1 MPINILVTEDESI
14 VRKDIERCLG
24 NLGYNVIA
32 SADNGEDA
40 ISLAMKHKPDL
51 ALMDIM
57 IKGEMSGIAAAEEI
71 KRNMDIPVVFLTA
84 YADES
89 TLNEAKMAEPHGYIL
104 KPFKDVDIQT
114 AIEMAL
120 HKHGKEREMKQE
132 TEFLRSMAEHKEDSD
147 VIFVKNR
154 SRLVRVKNED
164 LLFVEA
170 LKDYVVVH
178 TRSESYTIHSTMKDV
193 ETKLGAKDFIRVH
206 RSFIVNIDAIESIK
220 YAMITIEGMDKEIPV
235 GGSYKDALAER
246 INLL

>member
-24 NLGYNVIA
+24 NLGYNVVA

-40 ISLAMKHKPDL
+40 ISMAMKHKPDL

-57 IKGEMSGIAAAEEI
+57 IKGDMNGIAAAEEI
-71 KRNMDIPVVFLTA
+71 KRNIDIPVVFLTA
-84 YADES
+84 YADEN
-89 TLNEAKMAEPHGYIL
+89 TLNDAKLAEPHGYIL

-114 AIEMAL
+114 AVEMAL
-120 HKHGKEREMKQE
+120 HKHGKELEMRQE
-132 TEFLRSMAEHKEDSD
+132 TDFLRSLAEHKDD
-147 VIFVKNR
+147 TDIIFVKNR
-154 SRLVRVKNED
+154 SRLIRVKNSD

-178 TRSESYTIHSTMKDV
+178 TTNESYTIHSTMKDV
-193 ETKLGAKDFIRVH
+193 ETKLSGPDFMRVH
-206 RSFIVNIDAIESIK
+206 RSYIVNIEAIESIK
-220 YAMITIEGMDKEIPV
+220 YAMITIAGMEKEIPV
-235 GGSYKDALAER
+235 GGSYKDALAQR

>member
-1 MPINILVTEDESI
+1 MPINILVTEDEII
-14 VRKDIERCLG
+14 VRKDIERCLT
-24 NLGYNVIA
+24 NLGYNVVA
-32 SADNGEDA
+32 TADNGEDA
-40 ISLAMKHKPDL
+40 IELALKHKPDL

-57 IKGEMSGIAAAEEI
+57 IKGDMNGIAAAEEI
-71 KRNMDIPVVFLTA
+71 KRNIDIPVVFLTA
-84 YADES
+84 YADEN

-120 HKHGKEREMKQE
+120 HKHSKEQE
-132 TEFLRSMAEHKEDSD
+132 LKLESDFLRSLAEHKADAD

-154 SRLVRVKNED
+154 SRLVRVKHED

-178 TRSESYTIHSTMKDV
+178 TRQESYTIHSTMKEV
-193 ETKLGAKDFIRVH
+193 EQKLNPRQFVRVH
-206 RSFIVNIDAIESIK
+206 RSFIVNIDAVESIK
-220 YAMITIEGMDKEIPV
+220 YAMITIEGMEKEIPV
-235 GGSYKDALAER
+235 GGSYKELLAQR

>member
-32 SADNGEDA
+32 SADNGEEA

-193 ETKLGAKDFIRVH
+193 ETKLGEKDFIRVH

-235 GGSYKDALAER
+235 GGSYKDSLAER